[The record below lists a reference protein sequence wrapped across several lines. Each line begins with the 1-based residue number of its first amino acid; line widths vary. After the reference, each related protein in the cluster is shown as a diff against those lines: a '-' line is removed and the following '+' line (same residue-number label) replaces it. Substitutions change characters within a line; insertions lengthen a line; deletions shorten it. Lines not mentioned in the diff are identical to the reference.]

1 MTLSSSRHGFPRRRE
16 ATQQLIVFR
25 ILYEW
30 FALPIRIAYK
40 VVPIGQVYGSNG
52 ADDIRLTRYQNQDVL
67 ILNVR
72 HRIFGEKA
80 NQALL
85 PSADD
90 TQVKPLPERHLLL
103 ICTPQGELI
112 GIPLE
117 NPPALRHVPESAFA
131 PIPATYLAEGSIRC
145 VSALVT
151 VAENE
156 PPIFLLNPNQLLQ
169 PTNALLTSESNLP

>member
-1 MTLSSSRHGFPRRRE
+1 MTLSSSRNRFPRRRE

-25 ILYEW
+25 ILCEW

-40 VVPIGQVYGSNG
+40 VVPIGQVYGSNH

-67 ILNVR
+67 VLNVR
-72 HRIFGEKA
+72 QRIFGEKA

-85 PSADD
+85 PSADL
-90 TQVKPLPERHLLL
+90 TQIKPIPDRHLLL
-103 ICTPQGELI
+103 ICTPQGELV

-117 NPPALRHVPESAFA
+117 NPPVLRHVPESAFT
-131 PIPATYLAEGSIRC
+131 PIPTIYLVEGSIRC
-145 VSALVT
+145 VSALITVT
-151 VAENE
+151 DNE

-169 PTNALLTSESNLP
+169 SSTPLLSSEASLP